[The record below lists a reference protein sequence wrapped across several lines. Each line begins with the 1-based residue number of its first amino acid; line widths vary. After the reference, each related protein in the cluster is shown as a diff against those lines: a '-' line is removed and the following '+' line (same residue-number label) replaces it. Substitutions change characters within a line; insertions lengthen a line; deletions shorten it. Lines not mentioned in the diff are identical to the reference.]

1 MTGRSGARSA
11 LPRAS
16 SSACMRRPAALGRR
30 AATAAVDA
38 WARCAAE
45 KRIVD
50 VEIGERRES
59 IGEGGIVRL
68 LARVEA
74 QVLQQRD
81 IAGRKRS
88 HGGLSP
94 IADAIGDEA
103 HREATECLRKRF
115 GKRAER
121 HGRHGLALGPA
132 EVRGDD
138 DPRAA
143 LCEFAQG
150 WRHPVDPSGI
160 AHRAFAHR
168 HIQVHPNED
177 ALTGDLDIVE
187 RSERRHAACGGA
199 ASVTGCRD
207 GRRRRPSGWRSPI
220 RCRTRRA
227 RGRAFHRPRRS
238 GRHRR
243 SSFPADD

>member
-1 MTGRSGARSA
+1 
-11 LPRAS
+11 
-16 SSACMRRPAALGRR
+16 MRGG
-30 AATAAVDA
+30 
-38 WARCAAE
+38 E
-45 KRIVD
+45 RIVD
-50 VEIGERRES
+50 VEISEPCEG

-74 QVLQQRD
+74 QVLQQRH

-88 HGGLSP
+88 HGGLRLLT
-94 IADAIGDEA
+94 DAIGDEA
-103 HREATECLRKRF
+103 HREAAECMRKRLDE
-115 GKRAER
+115 GAQR
-121 HGRHGLALGPA
+121 HRHHGLALGPA

-143 LCEFAQG
+143 LCELAQG
-150 WRHPVDPSGI
+150 WRHPVDPRGI
-160 AHRAFAHR
+160 AHRAFAHW

-199 ASVTGCRD
+199 PSVTGCRD
-207 GRRRRPSGWRSPI
+207 GRRHRPSGWRSPI

-227 RGRAFHRPRRS
+227 RGRACRRPQRS

-243 SSFPADD
+243 WSFPADG